1 MESESAEHLIL
12 VTVRPPT
19 GPEMTATLRA
29 DSPEDAAKLL
39 KDPKAEGGIVEIG
52 KRFAAG
58 LEA

>member
-29 DSPEDAAKLL
+29 SSSEEAAKLL
-39 KDPKAEGGIVEIG
+39 GDPKAAGGLAEIG

-58 LEA
+58 LES